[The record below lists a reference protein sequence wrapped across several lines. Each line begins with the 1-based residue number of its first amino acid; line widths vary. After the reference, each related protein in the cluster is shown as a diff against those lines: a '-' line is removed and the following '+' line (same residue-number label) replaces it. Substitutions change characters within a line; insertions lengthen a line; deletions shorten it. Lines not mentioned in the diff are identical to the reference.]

1 MLVME
6 DQQIQAALDQHWA
19 ASAAGDLEREHDI
32 YDDHVVVDYPQSRER
47 IVSRR
52 NIQAL
57 RGHHPSKPAGFTIRR
72 IIGNGDLWITEYVII
87 YDGRPIPTVSIME
100 FRDGKVIHETQY
112 FAEPFEPPAWRA
124 QWVERMI

>member
-1 MLVME
+1 MLAME
-6 DQQIQAALDQHWA
+6 DQQIRAALDQHWA

-32 YDDHVVVDYPQSRER
+32 YDDHVVVDYPQSREH

-57 RGHHPSKPAGFTIRR
+57 RGHHPSKPAGFKIRR
-72 IIGNGDLWITEYVII
+72 IIGDGDLWITEYVII
-87 YDGRPIPTVSIME
+87 YDGRPVPTISIME

-124 QWVERMI
+124 RWVERMI